1 MKAMILNQYGDD
13 ALFERADVERPEVT
27 AGHLLVRIE
36 ASSVNTVD
44 TMIRRM
50 GPELPLSPALP
61 AILGMD
67 VAGTVEAV
75 GDRVEI
81 LDDLARL
88 AHVLEHVTE
97 PGALVLAHAAYESTG
112 LAVRAAVLAKPGE
125 SLQKTVDESITEAP
139 GRPFLQW
146 TQIDQVANDG
156 KVSIDVRP
164 PIDRC
169 P

>member
-1 MKAMILNQYGDD
+1 M
-13 ALFERADVERPEVT
+13 
-27 AGHLLVRIE
+27 
-36 ASSVNTVD
+36 
-44 TMIRRM
+44 
-50 GPELPLSPALP
+50 
-61 AILGMD
+61 
-67 VAGTVEAV
+67 
-75 GDRVEI
+75 
-81 LDDLARL
+81 
-88 AHVLEHVTE
+88 LEHVTE